1 MTTTEQRN
9 IIFDASVGA
18 DERLAALTALVA
30 SGEPS
35 NKRKV
40 DPKQVNNHIHTT
52 YSFSPYTPSA
62 AVLSAYE
69 AGLATCGI
77 MDHDSV
83 GGIREFL
90 EAGKI
95 IGIPVTGGF
104 ECRVSVKGTV
114 LEGKRLNNPDQK
126 SCAYV
131 AMHGIPHSML
141 DECDAVLAPLR
152 AKRNE
157 RNIKMCAAI
166 NSLMSEGGI
175 SIDFEA
181 DVLPISMYSRGGS
194 VTERHVLFALAE
206 KIIAAYPDRAA
217 ACDLIEKVSG
227 EPLSAKTRDKLLSA
241 PDSFYKYDVLGVLK
255 SGLISKIYIEADEE
269 LMHISEFAK
278 LAEKVGAISAY
289 AYLGDVGESV
299 TGDKKAQ
306 TFEDSFLDQLIGELK
321 KLGFMAITYMPTRN
335 TRAQLDRL
343 MKLCRENG
351 FFEISGEDINSPR
364 QSFVCAALEDD
375 AFSHLRLATYALIG
389 HELSASE
396 STDRSMFSA
405 KSKAKTPA
413 LSDRIAEY
421 ARAAGYTL

>member
-1 MTTTEQRN
+1 MDSSELRK
-9 IIFDASVGA
+9 IIFDFSASA
-18 DERLAALTALVA
+18 DERIEALSALERC
-30 SGEPS
+30 GEP
-35 NKRKV
+35 KARRKL

-83 GGIREFL
+83 GGIEEFL
-90 EAGKI
+90 RAGAV

-114 LEGKRLNNPDQK
+114 LEGRRLNNPDQK

-131 AMHGIPHSML
+131 AMHGIPH
-141 DECDAVLAPLR
+141 DKIGECDAVLAPLR

-157 RNIKMCAAI
+157 RNIKMCSAI
-166 NSLMSEGGI
+166 NSLMEEYGI
-175 SIDFEA
+175 AIDFEK
-181 DVLPISMYSRGGS
+181 DVLPISMYQRGGS

-227 EPLSAKTRDKLLSA
+227 EALAEKTRAKLLSA
-241 PDSFYKYDVLGVLK
+241 PDGFYKYDVLGVLK
-255 SGLISKIYIEADEE
+255 SGLISKIYIDADEE
-269 LMHISEFAK
+269 LMHISEFAE
-278 LAEKVGAISAY
+278 LAKKIGAISAY

-306 TFEDSFLDQLIGELK
+306 TFEDSFLDELIEVLRA
-321 KLGFMAITYMPTRN
+321 LGFMAITYMPTRN

-343 MKLCRENG
+343 MKLCRDNG

-389 HELSASE
+389 HETAASE
-396 STDRSMFSA
+396 CSCRSMFSE
-405 KSKAKTPA
+405 KSVLETPE
-413 LSDRIAEY
+413 LSKRIEAY
-421 ARAAGYTL
+421 ARLVGYTK